1 MHTND
6 ITTYGLL
13 AQESFQEYS
22 NIVNSKQVDLK
33 IRHSGNDSASE
44 RGSFARLDGKCQNC
58 GKKVR
63 IKKYCR
69 LKGHGYSVNRG
80 SSARS
85 DIICHKCG
93 NKGHIQKDC
102 RSKGNGSSGSTPKKS
117 INELPKWVTT
127 KPVDSDNQDLTTA
140 TMNCNYKKYKW
151 CIS

>member
-1 MHTND
+1 MEFIKKPLLCDKDVMHTNA

-13 AQESFQEYS
+13 IQESLQEYS

-33 IRHSGNDSASE
+33 SRRSGNCNESE
-44 RGSFARLDGKCQNC
+44 RGSF
-58 GKKVR
+58 
-63 IKKYCR
+63 
-69 LKGHGYSVNRG
+69 
-80 SSARS
+80 ARS

-117 INELPKWVTT
+117 KNELPKWVTR
-127 KPVDSDNQDLTTA
+127 KPVDSDTKDLITA
-140 TMNCNYKKYKW
+140 TMTRNNKKYKW